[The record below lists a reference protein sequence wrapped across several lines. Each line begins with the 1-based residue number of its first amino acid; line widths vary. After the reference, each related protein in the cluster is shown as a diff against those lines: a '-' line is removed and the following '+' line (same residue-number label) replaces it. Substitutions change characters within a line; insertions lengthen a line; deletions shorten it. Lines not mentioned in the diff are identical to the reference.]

1 MDVSY
6 PRRTLAH
13 EAVFEGKGLHSGQPV
28 VCRVHPYD
36 QGIAFS
42 CGGQLVAASPLSV
55 ESTFNRTQVGPV
67 HTVEHLMSALAGL
80 GLSDAL
86 VELDAPEVPGMDGS
100 ALPFVQGLKD
110 AGWRDLGEG
119 TVPRLFARVFY
130 LEGDIRI
137 AVAAGEGIFKYT
149 FDTGPRWPGVQSAV
163 VVLSEPGAYEEEV
176 AGARTMVFA
185 SEAEQAMA
193 AGLGRGLDPDG
204 YVVIGES
211 GYDSEVRF
219 DNEPARHK
227 LLDLIGDLALIGYP
241 LRLLN
246 VVAERS
252 GHRTHVE
259 TGKKVLSALGWLEV
273 SS

>member
-1 MDVSY
+1 
-6 PRRTLAH
+6 
-13 EAVFEGKGLHSGQPV
+13 
-28 VCRVHPYD
+28 
-36 QGIAFS
+36 
-42 CGGQLVAASPLSV
+42 V

-67 HTVEHLMSALAGL
+67 HTVEHLMSAFAGL

-110 AGWRDLGEG
+110 AGWRDLGEA

-130 LEGDIRI
+130 IEGDVRI
-137 AVAAGEGIFKYT
+137 ALGAGEGHFKYT
-149 FDTGPRWPGVQSAV
+149 FDTGGRWPGVQSAEV
-163 VVLSEPGAYEEEV
+163 MLSEPGAYEEQV
-176 AGARTMVFA
+176 AGARTLVFA
-185 SEAEQAMA
+185 SDAEKVGA
-193 AGLGRGLDPDG
+193 AGLGQGLDSDG
-204 YVVIGES
+204 YVVIGET
-211 GYDSEVRF
+211 GYESAVRF
-219 DNEPARHK
+219 ADEPARHK

-259 TGKKVLSALGWLEV
+259 AGKKVLSALGWLEV